1 MKKLYL
7 LLIAFMFGLSS
18 FGQVQIM
25 HETFGDG
32 GFWQG
37 AMNTNPNLVS
47 PAMFSD
53 DLARTQTWNASKG
66 YDIASGGFHVI
77 LTSSV
82 PTDTVKFGVNTLNF
96 TNVTFSMGTFSW
108 GSSYNQFAFEY
119 SEDGVTWTAFDKDN
133 LVTGDL
139 NNSGWQFITFSEDLP
154 SIENLLIKVYRTADQ
169 VHLDDIVVTGE
180 PTVENAFLKSVSL
193 DVGEID
199 FMYHTNGYEIFV
211 PYGTTDTP
219 VITAETFD
227 PDATLSITDAV
238 DITSSTEAD
247 RTSTITVTAEDGTK
261 TNEYTILFNVTPP
274 RTDANLSDIQ
284 LSYATL
290 APEFASDRT
299 KYLVDLPDTATIAP
313 DITPVLSDADGAT
326 FDLTMPVDITA
337 ADEASRTATIVVT
350 AQDGVT
356 TKTYEVV
363 FKVGGGST
371 DLFLIDYETFGDEGN
386 KFGIVLSNYPG
397 FTSDF
402 IWSDDTVNIRTS
414 NPSTGYDLASG
425 ANRVEVQAGWGNGWD
440 SLVFQANTS
449 AFGSVTLATGIY
461 NNSGADIGASTA
473 FTAHYSTDSVN
484 WTSIGNETQGG
495 TTFPVSNAWS
505 YVILDDVLPSDDTLY
520 IMFSNTDA
528 NFEYYLDDISLWG
541 TPLNTNNQLAGL
553 EVGTGTLDPEFD
565 PSVTSYVVEL
575 PQGTSETPTVTPTVL
590 SPSATID
597 QVDAPDV
604 RSPEVDDNTT
614 TVTVTAEDG
623 STRTYEIVFD
633 VFMSS
638 DARLKELSTGD
649 FPLSPAFS
657 NDLMGYAV
665 KLPAGTTEAPEITA
679 VAEDDFAEV
688 SVTPPVDI
696 NSSNV
701 EDRTAYVEVVAEDQV
716 TTKNFELV
724 FTFGSLDDIRFN
736 FMQEEFGMT
745 GTFDA
750 ATYEG
755 YTSDAMFAGGEHKFD
770 NTNSDSYPLA
780 SGGAAIKFGEWGD
793 STYVELVMKKMISGY
808 TNVMLSFG
816 IEHNSGGW
824 GDGGCGLTNDFT
836 KVEYTLDSTT
846 WVEMNIDSLREGSSD
861 WPCGGAPFNFV
872 ELAEEIPVS
881 DEGYVTVR
889 ISHTEANIHPFYV
902 DDIVLSGSP
911 ISTDASLFDLITAE
925 GSLDPL
931 FDPLVYDYS
940 VELDI
945 GTTETPAVTATPAEE
960 NATVEVV
967 DATDVTSDNASDR
980 TTVITVTAPDGVTT
994 ETYTVEFNVKP
1005 NNDATLQDLTAED
1018 YALDPD
1024 FSPVVFDYEVELP
1037 AGTTE
1042 TPTVTAAP
1050 NDVNATFEIRDA
1062 IDVTSDVAASRTT
1075 TVVVTAEDGE
1085 TKLTYS
1091 ILFNRSTISVD
1102 PDKAGLFEIYP
1113 NPASDQLYIRNAD
1126 RIAKVIVSNVAGE
1139 VLINKEIHTDRVNL
1153 NVSNLDA
1160 GYYIIRVE
1168 TLEGETATSSFMKK

>member
-1 MKKLYL
+1 
-7 LLIAFMFGLSS
+7 
-18 FGQVQIM
+18 M

-37 AMNTNPNLVS
+37 AMSSNPNLVS

-53 DLARTQTWNASKG
+53 DLARTQAWNASKN

-77 LTSSV
+77 LTSAV
-82 PTDTVKFGVNTLNF
+82 PTDTVKFGINTLNF
-96 TNVTFSMGTFSW
+96 TNVTFGLGTFSW

-119 SEDGVTWTAFDKDN
+119 SEDGITWTAFDKDN

-139 NNSGWQFITFSEDLP
+139 NNAGWQFVTFSEDLP
-154 SIENLLIKVYRTADQ
+154 SVENLLIKVYRTADQ
-169 VHLDDIVVTGE
+169 VHLDDIVITGE

-199 FMYHTNGYEIFV
+199 FEYYTNGYEIFV
-211 PYGTTDTP
+211 PYGTTATP

-227 PDATLSITDAV
+227 PDASVSITDAT
-238 DITSSTEAD
+238 DITSVTDAD
-247 RTSTITVTAEDGTK
+247 RTSTVTVTAEDGT
-261 TNEYTILFNVTPP
+261 TVNEYTLLFNVTPP
-274 RTDANLSDIQ
+274 RTDANLADIQ

-290 APEFASDRT
+290 APEFSSDRT
-299 KYLVDLPDTATIAP
+299 KYLVDLPDTATVAP
-313 DITPVLSDADGAT
+313 EIMPVLSDADGAT
-326 FDLTMPVDITA
+326 YVITMPADISA
-337 ADEASRTATIVVT
+337 ADEASRTATIDVT
-350 AQDGVT
+350 AQDGIT
-356 TKTYEVV
+356 TKTYEIV
-363 FKVGGGST
+363 FMVGGAST

-386 KFGIVLSNYPG
+386 KFGIVLSSYTG

-440 SLVFQANTS
+440 TLVLQANTS
-449 AFGSVTLATGIY
+449 AFGNVTLATGIY
-461 NNSGADIGASTA
+461 NNSDSDNGASSA

-484 WTSIGNETQGG
+484 WTAIGNETQGG
-495 TTFPVSNAWS
+495 TVFPLANAWS
-505 YVILDDVLPSDDTLY
+505 YVILDDVLPADDSLY
-520 IMFSNTDA
+520 IMFSNTNA

-553 EVGTGTLDPEFD
+553 ELSTGTLDPEFD

-604 RSPEVDDNTT
+604 RSPEVADNTT
-614 TVTVTAEDG
+614 TITVTAEDG
-623 STRTYEIVFD
+623 STVTYEIIFD

-638 DARLKELSTGD
+638 DARLSELSVGD
-649 FPLSPAFS
+649 YNLSPAFS
-657 NDLMGYAV
+657 NDIMGYGV

-679 VAEDDFAEV
+679 VAEDDFAELT
-688 SVTPPVDI
+688 VTPPADI

-716 TTKNFELV
+716 STKLFTII
-724 FTFGSLDDIRFN
+724 FTFGSLDDMRFD
-736 FMQEEFGMT
+736 FMQEAFGMS

-750 ATYEG
+750 ETYEG

-780 SGGAAIKFGEWGD
+780 SGGTAIKFGEWGD
-793 STYVELVMKKMISGY
+793 STYIELVMQKMISGY
-808 TNVMLSFG
+808 QNIMLSFG

-824 GDGGCGLTNDFT
+824 GDGGCGLTNDFIS
-836 KVEYTLDSTT
+836 VEYTLDSLV
-846 WVEMNIDSLREGSSD
+846 WVPMNMDSLREGSSD

-881 DEGYVTVR
+881 DEGYVTIR
-889 ISHTEANIHPFYV
+889 ITHTEGDIHPFYI

-911 ISTDASLFDLITAE
+911 ISTDASLFDLTTSE

-931 FDPLVYDYS
+931 FDPFVYNYTVD
-940 VELDI
+940 LPI
-945 GTTETPAVTATPAEE
+945 GTTETPTVTATPAEE
-960 NATVEVV
+960 DATVEVV
-967 DATDVTSDNASDR
+967 NATDVTSENASDR
-980 TTVITVTAPDGVTT
+980 KTVVTVTAPDGMTT
-994 ETYTVEFNVKP
+994 ETYSVEFNVLP
-1005 NNDATLQDLTAED
+1005 NNDATLQELAVED
-1018 YALDPD
+1018 NTLDPD
-1024 FSPVVFDYEVELP
+1024 FSPIVFDYEVELP

-1050 NDVNATFEIRDA
+1050 NDVNASVEIRDA

-1102 PDKAGLFEIYP
+1102 PTKAGEFEIYP
-1113 NPASDQLYIRNAD
+1113 NPATDQIFIKSGI
-1126 RIAKVIVSNVAGE
+1126 RIAKVTVSNVTGE
-1139 VLINKEIHTDRVNL
+1139 VLINKEIHADHVNL
-1153 NVSNLDA
+1153 NISELDA
-1160 GYYIIRVE
+1160 GYYIIRIE
-1168 TLEGETATSSFMKK
+1168 SNEGNIETAPFMKK